1 MILSTT
7 NTSNIFMNV
16 IYEKVN
22 FSFKNFFKYFKQ
34 KRKYKK
40 LIKDIQNG
48 SPCFGVLWKMCD
60 FIKLAEIIFFYDNS
74 PEVNATYGLYSSN
87 NYSPGENGMKIHDT
101 EIDMTIKLKSDNST
115 VIIELERNL
124 GNHHKTKMEFAN
136 DNWKGIPDIYD
147 EMILENIIR
156 MINKRFLMLFIDLYD
171 RR

>member
-22 FSFKNFFKYFKQ
+22 FSLKNFFKYFKQ

-40 LIKDIQNG
+40 IIRDIRNG

-74 PEVNATYGLYSSN
+74 VENSYGLYSSN
-87 NYSPGENGMKIHDT
+87 NYIPGENGMKIHDT
-101 EIDMTIKLKSDNST
+101 EVDMTIKLKSDNST
-115 VIIELERNL
+115 VIIELDRNL
-124 GNHHKTKMEFAN
+124 GNHHRTKMEFEN

-156 MINKRFLMLFIDLYD
+156 IINRKFLTLFIDLYEQ
-171 RR
+171 R